1 MLLHRKCVKP
11 AALNCKSALA
21 IFRAI
26 PTGPGQ
32 LPSLLRVEDER
43 RNVLSAFV
51 QNQIELNDALQL
63 TLGLRYDDN
72 QDVGERLTPRA
83 SLVWRPAERHVLKA
97 QYAQGYRAPTFFEL
111 YGGGDSN
118 GGLDFEVNTTTEFSY
133 IYRQPGRTLRATLF
147 RARLDDMVFVLQG
160 RPGFGNVVNARADG
174 VELEWDQRLRD
185 GLDLKVAL
193 SHTDA
198 QDRRN
203 RTRQLATI
211 AGTPKWLGH
220 AGLVWKTS
228 DRHSYGL
235 TWNHVG
241 ERRSATIGN
250 GRYDRIDLSSRL
262 AGLWHPNL
270 DLRLGVDNVLNERT
284 VQIVTAPNGVTT
296 LPYQDRIYWV
306 ELRWRM

>member
-1 MLLHRKCVKP
+1 
-11 AALNCKSALA
+11 
-21 IFRAI
+21 
-26 PTGPGQ
+26 
-32 LPSLLRVEDER
+32 
-43 RNVLSAFV
+43 
-51 QNQIELNDALQL
+51 
-63 TLGLRYDDN
+63 
-72 QDVGERLTPRA
+72 
-83 SLVWRPAERHVLKA
+83 
-97 QYAQGYRAPTFFEL
+97 
-111 YGGGDSN
+111 
-118 GGLDFEVNTTTEFSY
+118 
-133 IYRQPGRTLRATLF
+133 
-147 RARLDDMVFVLQG
+147 MVFVLQG

-270 DLRLGVDNVLNERT
+270 DLRMGVDNVLNERT